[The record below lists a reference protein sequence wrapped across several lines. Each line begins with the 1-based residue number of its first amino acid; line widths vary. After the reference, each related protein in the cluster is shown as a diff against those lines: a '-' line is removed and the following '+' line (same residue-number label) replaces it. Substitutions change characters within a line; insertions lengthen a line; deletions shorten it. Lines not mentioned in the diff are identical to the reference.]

1 VFCDND
7 GMTSTVS
14 TSDRADS
21 LPAVGALRQRL
32 RTAAIALACFGVLA
46 LAVDLDVARWCK
58 SGHIPKEI
66 MRFLNF
72 SEVFAHGIGVA
83 TLLLTALVLDPTLAG
98 RRATPRLRCPD
109 VVKRL
114 VNAVLSRWTRLR
126 FDSLPVSRDFVR
138 MATTAF
144 AGGLVANLIKWT
156 LVDRIRPRAANL
168 GAVVSALSTF
178 GNSIASDLPDLSHS
192 DANSFPSGHAATAAG
207 LAAAL
212 SWKYP
217 RGSWLFVALA
227 TAAAAQRVASS
238 AHYPSDVLLGAAV
251 GLICA
256 AFLLGTMKPEG
267 TEQDT
272 STSPASR

>member
-1 VFCDND
+1 
-7 GMTSTVS
+7 MTSTVS

-21 LPAVGALRQRL
+21 LPTVGALRQRL
-32 RTAAIALACFGVLA
+32 LTAAIALACFGVLA

-126 FDSLPVSRDFVR
+126 FDSLQVSRDFVR
-138 MATTAF
+138 MAMTAF
-144 AGGLVANLIKWT
+144 AGGIMANVIKET
-156 LVDRIRPRAANL
+156 LVDRVRPRAADL
-168 GAVVSALSTF
+168 GAAVSALATF
-178 GNSIASDLPDLSHS
+178 GDAIAVNITSHS

-207 LAAAL
+207 FAAAL

-217 RGSWLFVALA
+217 RGTWLFVSLA

-251 GLICA
+251 GLVGA
-256 AFLLGTMKPEG
+256 AFLLGNSKPESP
-267 TEQDT
+267 TNDT
-272 STSPASR
+272 TTSPVPH